1 MTTPYKVNGNF
12 QTVQNWINHIKNVQ
26 NLLRCQ
32 KNRQNLLSYKKFLP
46 NVLSQVNRGVPLESH
61 LYHPVGYPFKYP
73 CSSTLSP
80 FHNMDAEKEAY
91 LKTIYYN
98 VSHPASYSGLDRL
111 HREVKKEWRFQLTQ
125 KELKA
130 WLKTQETYGIH
141 KPARRR
147 FKRPRVVVSGI
158 GKQADVDL
166 MDMTQLAEY
175 NDGVRFVLLHIDDFS
190 RYVRTVPLHSKTRKE
205 VAQALKSI
213 FRDGGKT
220 DTLRA
225 DKGRE
230 WLNKTVQKLL
240 KEEGIHFF
248 HTQNE
253 PKASLAERAIRTIKS
268 IYFKHM
274 TQHQTFRHVDIIQE
288 VTHAYNHRYHCSI
301 RMAPA
306 DVTEDNQ
313 RQVWHNI
320 YGGDK
325 GFNMKPFT
333 YNIGDWV
340 RISYLKRTFD
350 REYDEKW
357 TREFFLRSAK
367 GNTCRE
373 NNSIHWKIMPGTLW
387 RVDFIGRS
395 YSL

>member
-1 MTTPYKVNGNF
+1 
-12 QTVQNWINHIKNVQ
+12 
-26 NLLRCQ
+26 
-32 KNRQNLLSYKKFLP
+32 
-46 NVLSQVNRGVPLESH
+46 
-61 LYHPVGYPFKYP
+61 
-73 CSSTLSP
+73 
-80 FHNMDAEKEAY
+80 MDAEKEAY
-91 LKTIYYN
+91 LKSIYYD

-111 HREVKKEWRFQLTQ
+111 YREVKKEGRFQLTR

-147 FKRPRVVVSGI
+147 FKRPRVMVSGI

-166 MDMTQLAEY
+166 TDMTQLAEY

-190 RYVRTVPLHSKTRKE
+190 RYFRKVPLHSKTVKE
-205 VAQALKSI
+205 VVQALKST

-230 WLNKTVQKLL
+230 WLL
-240 KEEGIHFF
+240 KEEGIRFF

-274 TQHQTFRHVDIIQE
+274 TQHQTFRYVDIIQE
-288 VTHAYNHRYHCSI
+288 VTHAYNHRYHSI
-301 RMAPA
+301 RIAPA

-350 REYDEKW
+350 SEYDEKW
-357 TREFFLRSAK
+357 TREFFKVVEREYMQGKQLYTLEDYAGDPVEGRFYREELQPVTVTGDEVYKIEKVITTVRKK
-367 GNTCRE
+367 GQPTQYLVR
-373 NNSIHWKIMPGTLW
+373 WLGWGPKY
-387 RVDFIGRS
+387 DS
-395 YSL
+395 YINEAELQNIRGGVSTQ